1 MKNYFNS
8 SDLTKL
14 GVQKVG
20 KNVFIKKNCF
30 INNFSKL
37 YLGENIRIDD
47 FCSFFGKSKIIIGSH
62 THIASYCIFNSANE
76 IKIGKF
82 CSISYQVSFITSSEN
97 TNGKYFTSPQVNIRF
112 RKPISGKINIQ
123 KHSWIGIKSSILQN
137 VKLGTGT
144 VISAHSLVKT
154 DTKPWSIYHGIPA
167 IKIGNRHKKDIL
179 KLEKKYEISSHRPSF
194 HK

>member
-1 MKNYFNS
+1 MIFVVFLENQ
-8 SDLTKL
+8 KL
-14 GVQKVG
+14 LLVP
-20 KNVFIKKNCF
+20 
-30 INNFSKL
+30 
-37 YLGENIRIDD
+37 
-47 FCSFFGKSKIIIGSH
+47 H

-144 VISAHSLVKT
+144 VISAHSLDPKQ
-154 DTKPWSIYHGIPA
+154 IL
-167 IKIGNRHKKDIL
+167 NRGRFIMVSLQL
-179 KLEKKYEISSHRPSF
+179 KLVTDIKKIF
-194 HK
+194 